1 MQRRTLLKLGI
12 GAAALLAVAG
22 GGIALLRPG
31 LVDGRM
37 TTAGRSV
44 FHAVGRAVL
53 DGSLPAQPAARD
65 TALAAL
71 LDRLDE
77 TLSGFPTPT
86 QAELSQVLSLLATPA
101 GRIGLAGL
109 RPDWPQA
116 STAEI
121 QSALQGMRTSALAL
135 KQQVYHALR
144 DLTNASYCADP
155 QAWSLMGYP
164 GQRPV

>member
-12 GAAALLAVAG
+12 GAAAVLAVAG
-22 GGIALLRPG
+22 GGVALLRPG

-37 TTAGRSV
+37 TSAGRSV

-77 TLSGFPTPT
+77 TLAGLPQPT
-86 QAELSQVLSLLATPA
+86 QAELSQVLALLAAPA

-109 RPDWPQA
+109 RTDWPKA
-116 STAEI
+116 STVEL
-121 QSALQGMRTSALAL
+121 QSALQGMRLSSLAL
-135 KQQVYHALR
+135 KQQIYHALR
-144 DLTNASYCADP
+144 DLTNAAYYADP
-155 QAWSLMGYP
+155 QVWPLMGYS